1 MTYVVYF
8 SLCLNHPE
16 VSVHAV
22 FFACWLVMKQFPWV
36 FTASYIIPE
45 PCGGGRGHSDSWLRA
60 SGEARGNVISHVKG
74 PFTHVL
80 FINGDAIT
88 EMHCSWRRC
97 WWRHFYVSK
106 SAQDAQRR
114 DAAQQQCWGACGQTS
129 GCSIRIIFI
138 FFLWVMLIS
147 REHGWLRAGWMIYYY
162 IHILNISC
170 EMFSKYYVINAS
182 V

>member
-1 MTYVVYF
+1 MYF

-22 FFACWLVMKQFPWV
+22 FSHTGWWWSCSHGYSRPA
-36 FTASYIIPE
+36 IIPE

-88 EMHCSWRRC
+88 KMHCSWRRC

-106 SAQDAQRR
+106 SAQDAQQR
-114 DAAQQQCWGACGQTS
+114 DAAHQQCWGACGQTS
-129 GCSIRIIFI
+129 GCSIRC
-138 FFLWVMLIS
+138 FFLMDFFLFFFLM
-147 REHGWLRAGWMIYYY
+147 GDADL
-162 IHILNISC
+162 
-170 EMFSKYYVINAS
+170 
-182 V
+182 